1 LGSSQGAYY
10 RTIAAKQQGNGAGA
24 GEKGGGYGYI
34 LMQFQGEKVVR
45 GEEQQE

>member
-24 GEKGGGYGYI
+24 GEKGSVTGI
-34 LMQFQGEKVVR
+34 PKEFQGEKVMQE
-45 GEEQQE
+45 EEQQE